1 MARETNTHELPSSG
15 RGSVIVSVLQRQLT
29 QAEAASQL
37 RLSVRQVRRLVRAY
51 RLAGVQ
57 GLVSKHRG
65 KPAHN
70 AIDTA
75 VRNHVLELVRTRD
88 ARR

>member
-1 MARETNTHELPSSG
+1 MARETIVMSYQAAG
-15 RGSVIVSVLQRQLT
+15 RVSVIVSVLQRQLT

-37 RLSVRQVRRLVRAY
+37 RLSVRHVRRLVRAY

-75 VRNHVLELVRTRD
+75 VRNHALELVRTRD